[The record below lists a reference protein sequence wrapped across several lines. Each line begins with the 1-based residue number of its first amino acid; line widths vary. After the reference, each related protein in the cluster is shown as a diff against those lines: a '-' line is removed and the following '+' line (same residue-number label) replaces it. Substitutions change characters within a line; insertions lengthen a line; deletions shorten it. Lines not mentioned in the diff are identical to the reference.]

1 METLKKKKSAN
12 IAHAEQTDQLL
23 SKNIWDDV
31 ESVSKHAVLIK
42 LKTIAWSFSE
52 PCLCVYRYFELS
64 LQLQCIWFN
73 YTKYGYQYMNLQKIF
88 VKSNDACIYPF
99 RLKMLPL
106 YILSLKYY
114 IESQ

>member
-1 METLKKKKSAN
+1 METLKKKKKSAN

-52 PCLCVYRYFELS
+52 PCLCEPVFWIEFTITVYL
-64 LQLQCIWFN
+64 I
-73 YTKYGYQYMNLQKIF
+73 
-88 VKSNDACIYPF
+88 
-99 RLKMLPL
+99 
-106 YILSLKYY
+106 
-114 IESQ
+114 